1 MPPTYTTSG
10 LCGDR
15 MNGVFQFQR
24 ISVPASG
31 VGTMFVFGLF
41 RDGAR
46 GRMLPLR
53 PVVRLVRR
61 TFPFC
66 DSR

>member
-1 MPPTYTTSG
+1 
-10 LCGDR
+10 

-31 VGTMFVFGLF
+31 VGTMFELGLL
-41 RDGAR
+41 RVGAR
-46 GRMLPLR
+46 GRMLPLW
-53 PVVRLVRR
+53 PVVRLVRLML
-61 TFPFC
+61 PFC